1 MCGRAFLFIRSI
13 PSNLY
18 INCMDNDEGGG
29 ERYLEPII
37 VISVLGGLILLLLFS
52 GAPFKPARFV
62 GQAAV
67 KFLIG
72 ALFLFFLNAAGNR
85 YGIHVPINVATS
97 AVSGFLGIPGVFVL
111 VAIQHWV
118 L

>member
-1 MCGRAFLFIRSI
+1 
-13 PSNLY
+13 
-18 INCMDNDEGGG
+18 
-29 ERYLEPII
+29 LEPIV
-37 VISVLGGLILLLLFS
+37 VISILGGLILLLLFS
-52 GAPFKPARFV
+52 GAPVKPVRFV

-72 ALFLFFLNAAGNR
+72 ALFLFFLNVAGNR
-85 YGIHVPINVATS
+85 YGIHVPINYATS
-97 AVSGFLGIPGVFVL
+97 AVSGFLGIPGLVAL